1 MISVSLIGQG
11 PRCDET
17 TSFDE
22 TALFDDTNRS
32 GSNDLIPLP
41 LVLGPRRPPRLKKP
55 MSTCPMGPLCLM
67 RLLGPMELWARRSL
81 LVQ

>member
-1 MISVSLIGQG
+1 MIALGLIGLG
-11 PRCDET
+11 PQS

-22 TALFDDTNRS
+22 TALFDDTNGS
-32 GSNDLIPLP
+32 LSNDLIVIPLP
-41 LVLGPRRPPRLKKP
+41 LVLGPRRPLRLKKP